1 MNMKLTHLLFAVG
14 ALLLAVAGKA
24 QKVSAD
30 IPYRFATRAEAQML
44 ITDIDQYTNSWNQF
58 DINARLQSLNGRKSQ
73 LLTLAMESTREW
85 GDADRSKLNKAFMAV
100 EAAIKK
106 QKLKLP
112 FPSEVILLKTSMAE
126 EGGAAAYTRENW
138 IAIGEQVL
146 EKASDDD
153 LARLIAHELFHLLTR
168 ADVAFKK
175 KVYSVIGF
183 NVLDRPIV
191 FPADL
196 MQKLISNP
204 DVSCHDS
211 YAPFTIDGKSMN
223 CAMVIYT
230 DRAYTEGSL
239 NQYIQIG
246 LVPLNEQFIPYQ
258 QNGITTIYAPEQ
270 VSDFQERIGKNTAY
284 AIDPEEVLADNFSY
298 VLFGKADLSDP
309 QLVENLAKAMQ

>member
-1 MNMKLTHLLFAVG
+1 MNMKLTHLLFTVG

-146 EKASDDD
+146 EKASDND

-191 FPADL
+191 L
-196 MQKLISNP
+196 
-204 DVSCHDS
+204 
-211 YAPFTIDGKSMN
+211 N
-223 CAMVIYT
+223 CV
-230 DRAYTEGSL
+230 L
-239 NQYIQIG
+239 
-246 LVPLNEQFIPYQ
+246 LVNIF
-258 QNGITTIYAPEQ
+258 
-270 VSDFQERIGKNTAY
+270 
-284 AIDPEEVLADNFSY
+284 
-298 VLFGKADLSDP
+298 
-309 QLVENLAKAMQ
+309 